1 MNGNFDPFVSKA
13 FSLLKYLHSKHG
25 FSLVRPGLVHLNDP
39 REYWALNKNDPH
51 YQLIRVSGKKASSFQ
66 SEAQRIKL
74 VIQYFGKDIGR
85 IPAFLDIHVSDETYD
100 QSFEEYDYMN
110 IDSEFHNGVDVS
122 GIYPDIYSS
131 LKDKAEANTIR
142 YAAKEAIN
150 YRKEKVKEF
159 YELKSCGF
167 TYGIIVLCFI
177 IYLIEV
183 LLARNYDDA
192 CAYIIMGADYKT
204 FTLGLRQFYRLFTNA
219 FLHGSFLHLISNMYS
234 LFVVGHTLERFLG
247 KAKYL
252 FLLFTSILIASLTQ
266 GIMTENSLLLGM
278 SGGIY
283 GLFTFLLMELG
294 RKGQL
299 KIRVLLPTILLNL
312 YLNFLSTTAWLA
324 HIGGII
330 AGMIVFLI
338 YSKSNKI
345 IPIATLVI
353 VITFMIYRY
362 ATLKTI
368 NPFYQATDLEVAN
381 IYYQWG
387 LKDYSM
393 KLVARLLD
401 VYQKFGG

>member
-1 MNGNFDPFVSKA
+1 
-13 FSLLKYLHSKHG
+13 
-25 FSLVRPGLVHLNDP
+25 
-39 REYWALNKNDPH
+39 
-51 YQLIRVSGKKASSFQ
+51 
-66 SEAQRIKL
+66 
-74 VIQYFGKDIGR
+74 
-85 IPAFLDIHVSDETYD
+85 
-100 QSFEEYDYMN
+100 
-110 IDSEFHNGVDVS
+110 
-122 GIYPDIYSS
+122 
-131 LKDKAEANTIR
+131 
-142 YAAKEAIN
+142 
-150 YRKEKVKEF
+150 
-159 YELKSCGF
+159 
-167 TYGIIVLCFI
+167 
-177 IYLIEV
+177 
-183 LLARNYDDA
+183 
-192 CAYIIMGADYKT
+192 
-204 FTLGLRQFYRLFTNA
+204 
-219 FLHGSFLHLISNMYS
+219 
-234 LFVVGHTLERFLG
+234 
-247 KAKYL
+247 
-252 FLLFTSILIASLTQ
+252 
-266 GIMTENSLLLGM
+266 
-278 SGGIY
+278 
-283 GLFTFLLMELG
+283 MELG

-338 YSKSNKI
+338 YSKNNKI